1 MTRFEVWF
9 FFHLLSPLKKLS
21 CLLKSAGWKFFHHLP
36 VRVVAFV
43 SECIF
48 FLSNKRN
55 THTHT
60 HTHTQR
66 NKKIKKLKKIEK
78 QKKPKKKRR
87 NKDLLLLL
95 TISAENVMGYDDSFD
110 NLFCVLLIYM
120 ISQKRERVLKSN
132 KLWKEFVYICVLF
145 VQDGNQV
152 ILMQ

>member
-1 MTRFEVWF
+1 MYQNVYF
-9 FFHLLSPLKKLS
+9 FFQTK
-21 CLLKSAGWKFFHHLP
+21 
-36 VRVVAFV
+36 
-43 SECIF
+43 E
-48 FLSNKRN
+48 

-60 HTHTQR
+60 HTHTQTHTQR

-87 NKDLLLLL
+87 NKELLLLL

-132 KLWKEFVYICVLF
+132 KL
-145 VQDGNQV
+145 
-152 ILMQ
+152 